1 MIAYDSGIYQNGF
14 APDKYI
20 PSFSSDILTFPNS
33 SFVIS
38 RDNDGQ
44 VLSTYGDDT
53 WDLSPY
59 QLTITGANKIHFR
72 TWYSKA
78 NLNNEENV
86 DCYKWLIFILIY
98 LTPYSGHENAKSVGT
113 IISYTIMIR
122 HILKKISDKEY
133 SLKDFIQSQELIN
146 SQIKHFTRKVIR
158 IFPSLLSYLLILG
171 KEKTGIAPLDKSF
184 IYSLTHCVSNT
195 QSTYEQTP
203 VIPTKI
209 YSSIINVLKN
219 SLTPILANEK
229 ALTDFVERIQEDKA
243 YARSPSSQRNFRT
256 HAKIKQRGN
265 YSTFFQEAVGEF
277 GLQALF
283 ERYKVKSMA
292 NFPSFLKLIQNLV
305 RLQIH
310 IYSGMRRNEV
320 LSLKFDCLKSDSSHG
335 KSLYYLEGITTKLTK
350 SKKICRWIIAPE
362 AVSGIKL
369 CQNLVSSIARANN
382 FTDHKQFYLFTNV
395 SHIAKASFKP
405 APESVSSFFIN
416 FDNNKLLKL
425 FESEILIVETDLD
438 ELRMLCPE
446 RKWDD
451 EERFQTGKP
460 WPIANHQF
468 RRSLAFYVAQS
479 GLVSLPSLKQ
489 QLKHITNQMS
499 LYYAKGSGI
508 QLNFFMQ
515 NDKEHFIAE
524 LSKTKPVADALAFI
538 KSILESNEPLD
549 GAGGRYIERYT
560 KPQTSIKERLVVRED
575 MTKKFRNG
583 EIAYSETP
591 LGACLSSEPCNKKAL
606 RAVSACIDCEK
617 AIIKPNKLNQVI
629 DSMKDF
635 VQKLEPSSIE
645 HKFENEQLQD
655 LKRIQRN
662 IRERNE

>member
-1 MIAYDSGIYQNGF
+1 MIAYDSGIYQEGT
-14 APDKYI
+14 APDQYI
-20 PSFSSDILTFPNS
+20 PNVSDNKFIYPNND
-33 SFVIS
+33 FVIS
-38 RDNDGQ
+38 RNNYGEAI
-44 VLSTYGDDT
+44 SIYGDDT

-59 QLTITGANKIHFR
+59 KLTITGCSRIHFH
-72 TWYSKA
+72 TWYSSS
-78 NLNNEENV
+78 NINNEKNV
-86 DCYKWLIFILIY
+86 ECYKWLIFILIY

-113 IISYTIMIR
+113 IISYSIMIR
-122 HILKKISDKEY
+122 HILKKIAKKKY

-146 SQIKHFTRKVIR
+146 SQVKHLPKKVIR
-158 IFPSLLSYLLILG
+158 ILPSLLSYLLILG
-171 KEKTGIAPLDKSF
+171 KDKTGIASLDKSF
-184 IYSLTHCVSNT
+184 IYSLTHYVSST
-195 QSTYEQTP
+195 QFAYDQTP
-203 VIPTKI
+203 VIPTRI

-219 SLTPILANEK
+219 CLAPILANEQ
-229 ALTDFVERIQEDKA
+229 ALTDFLEQIQKDKT

-256 HAKIKQRGN
+256 YINLKQRGN
-265 YSTFFQEAVGEF
+265 YNTFFPEAINEL
-277 GLQALF
+277 GLTLLF
-283 ERYKVKSMA
+283 KLYEVRSMA
-292 NFPSFLKLIQNLV
+292 NFPSFLKMVQNLV

-310 IYSGMRRNEV
+310 VYSGMRRSEV
-320 LSLKFDCLKSDSSHG
+320 LSLKFDCLKYDNSHG
-335 KSLYYLEGITTKLTK
+335 KPLYYLEGITTKLTK

-362 AVSGIKL
+362 AVPSIKL
-369 CQNLVSSIARANN
+369 CQNIVASIARANN
-382 FTDHKQFYLFTNV
+382 ITDHKQFYLFTNV

-405 APESVSSFFIN
+405 APESISSFFVN

-425 FESEILIVETDLD
+425 FESETLIVETDLD

-451 EERFQTGKP
+451 EERFKIGKP

-489 QLKHITNQMS
+489 QLKHVTNQMS
-499 LYYAKGSGI
+499 LYYAKGSGT

-524 LSKTKPVADALAFI
+524 LDKAKPVADTLAFI
-538 KSILESNEPLD
+538 KSILESDEPLN

-560 KPQTSIKERLVVRED
+560 KPLTNTKERLVVRED

-606 RAVSACIDCEK
+606 RAISACIDCEK
-617 AIIKPNKLNQVI
+617 AIIKPSKLNQVI
-629 DSMKDF
+629 ASMENF
-635 VQKLEPSSIE
+635 VRKLEPPSVE

-655 LKRIQRN
+655 LKRMQRN